1 MGQRSNEQ
9 LKESIETYMCVSA
22 QRNQSKKRYMK
33 RKVVSQESHCGLKAF
48 SLQVITMED
57 VCTEMPQTKPL
68 VQGPVLMRHPPGRH
82 DLPHH
87 RDEESDTQEAMSSAR
102 FPRDKPFR
110 FTGVLWPPGPPS
122 LCPPTKG
129 QVSKGKR
136 STAWLMM
143 LPLGLAADTLRYP
156 SVFFFNNFFKVF
168 ISSELMTMKL
178 ACADLGKYQ

>member
-68 VQGPVLMRHPPGRH
+68 V
-82 DLPHH
+82 
-87 RDEESDTQEAMSSAR
+87 
-102 FPRDKPFR
+102 
-110 FTGVLWPPGPPS
+110 
-122 LCPPTKG
+122 
-129 QVSKGKR
+129 
-136 STAWLMM
+136 
-143 LPLGLAADTLRYP
+143 
-156 SVFFFNNFFKVF
+156 
-168 ISSELMTMKL
+168 
-178 ACADLGKYQ
+178 